1 MTAEWVLKRNCSISP
16 RQLLAVYGA
25 LCAASLT
32 VAVFATVRGAWYV
45 LCFAIPEMLAVGLA
59 FLYYGRHAND
69 HERIVLDDGDLL
81 VELVEAG
88 VARQT
93 RLDGRLVTVDIPGV
107 YRGMVGLHCR
117 DTHGQQGQQGQGS
130 ITPLAGRGS
139 ANPCG
144 RRLEVGRFVA
154 QSARRKFAREL
165 QVALRSESLR
175 ADKQNS
181 YLGF

>member
-1 MTAEWVLKRNCSISP
+1 MAAEWILKRNCSISP

-32 VAVFATVRGAWYV
+32 VAIFATLRGAWYV

-59 FLYYGRHAND
+59 FLFYGRHAND
-69 HERIVLDDGDLL
+69 QERIVLADGDLL

-88 VARQT
+88 VTRQT
-93 RLDGRLVTVDIPGV
+93 RLDGRLVTVDMPGV

-117 DTHGQQGQQGQGS
+117 EALVQGAP
-130 ITPLAGRGS
+130 TPGASRGT
-139 ANPCG
+139 ALPGG
-144 RRLEVGRFVA
+144 RRIEVGRFVA
-154 QSARRKFAREL
+154 QPARRKFAREL
-165 QVALRSESLR
+165 QVALGSESLR